1 MFWTEKINFWSI
13 VQDLEQSKGKKAC
26 FGTHSLMITAHM
38 QTTENNYS
46 WLATTQNGHIF
57 FETHLNNTNMITLF
71 FLCKYG
77 HMYVCNNNPLVFI
90 VYYPLM
96 VSWFKQHWGKLFFE
110 VTFFTILVMFI
121 YSEKA
126 TKFCKIS
133 TVDLSYVSPVKS
145 MVEISQNFCGLLRIY
160 EL

>member
-1 MFWTEKINFWSI
+1 MFLSFWAQKPKNTRKSLWELMSFGIEFWRRGDYNSWLLVLYLFKFCFEQKHYYLSI
-13 VQDLEQSKGKKAC
+13 LQGLEQSKGKKAC

-77 HMYVCNNNPLVFI
+77 HMYVIITL
-90 VYYPLM
+90 
-96 VSWFKQHWGKLFFE
+96 
-110 VTFFTILVMFI
+110 
-121 YSEKA
+121 
-126 TKFCKIS
+126 
-133 TVDLSYVSPVKS
+133 
-145 MVEISQNFCGLLRIY
+145 
-160 EL
+160 

>member
-1 MFWTEKINFWSI
+1 MGSNPVYFLKYFLIYLFNICFEQKYYFWSI
-13 VQDLEQSKGKKAC
+13 VQGLEQSKGKKAC

-77 HMYVCNNNPLVFI
+77 HMYVIITPLVFI
-90 VYYPLM
+90 VFFTVLLSFGGQL
-96 VSWFKQHWGKLFFE
+96 VQTTWVKLFFE
-110 VTFFTILVMFI
+110 VNYFFYFGIFLH
-121 YSEKA
+121 K
-126 TKFCKIS
+126 
-133 TVDLSYVSPVKS
+133 
-145 MVEISQNFCGLLRIY
+145 
-160 EL
+160 